1 MGNWMV
7 GDAVTEGKFR
17 MGKTMSSA
25 LRVLIW
31 RYFRDILLE
40 ISGRQLDIYI
50 GLKFRSE
57 H

>member
-1 MGNWMV
+1 MV

-17 MGKTMSSA
+17 TGKTMSSA

-31 RYFRDILLE
+31 RYFQDILLE